1 MGLHFSRLAL
11 AVALA
16 MQLATP
22 LHAAEQLDEFYIEI
36 KGPDKTEVAPLVPA
50 SSQPLATPVEQKPVQ
65 VKPLAKP
72 ISKKS

>member
-22 LHAAEQLDEFYIEI
+22 LHAAEQLDEFYIFQLI
-36 KGPDKTEVAPLVPA
+36 FVNRI
-50 SSQPLATPVEQKPVQ
+50 Q
-65 VKPLAKP
+65 
-72 ISKKS
+72 I

>member
-16 MQLATP
+16 MQLAAP

-36 KGPDKTEVAPLVPA
+36 KGPDRPRFRLWFR
-50 SSQPLATPVEQKPVQ
+50 LAVNR
-65 VKPLAKP
+65 
-72 ISKKS
+72 